1 VPPRGRRLTWLDV
14 FTSTPLAGNGLAVVH
29 DADDLDAVAMAA
41 FARET
46 AQSETTF
53 VQRPSA
59 AGPGAD
65 YRNRIFTMV
74 EEIRFAGHPS
84 LGTAVAVARERGLT
98 EARFHQETIAGV
110 QPVEVE
116 LAGDLARAT
125 MLQEPAEFGDAIE
138 AAPVLGALGLG
149 PADAHPELPVQPVST
164 GIFHLMVPLRDRVA
178 LERIRPNFLRVESLE
193 AKTATMILYPFVC
206 DDADGDLIHARG
218 FAAERNQV
226 FEDPATGS
234 AAGPLCAYLHRH
246 RGRAEATITQGLDM
260 GRPSRLET
268 AIVGDRVQVAGD
280 CVVVFEGELR
290 L

>member
-1 VPPRGRRLTWLDV
+1 VPRGRRLTWLDV

-29 DADDLDAVAMAA
+29 DADDLDVATMAA

-59 AGPGAD
+59 AAPGAD

-84 LGTAVAVARERGLT
+84 LGTAVAIARERGLT
-98 EARFHQETIAGV
+98 EASFRQETIAGV
-110 QPVEVE
+110 QPIDVE

-125 MLQEPAEFGDAIE
+125 MLQEPAEFGAEIE

-164 GIFHLMVPLRDRVA
+164 GIFHLMIPLRDRVA
-178 LERIRPNFLRVESLE
+178 LQRIRPNFLRVESLE
-193 AKTATMILYPFVC
+193 AKTSTMILYPFVC
-206 DDADGDLIHARG
+206 DDADGGPVHARG

-226 FEDPATGS
+226 FEDPGTGS
-234 AAGPLCAYLHRH
+234 AAGPLCAYLERH
-246 RGRAEATITQGLDM
+246 RGRSEATILQGADM
-260 GRPSRLET
+260 GRPSRLDT
-268 AIVGDRVQVAGD
+268 AIVGDRVRVAGD

-290 L
+290 V